1 MNRRENVA
9 ATLAC
14 GLAVEIVRTFGEV
27 RLRVFGTSMV
37 PSILPGDLISVQRAG
52 ISDLT
57 SGDIVLY
64 SREGRMFAHRVVGH
78 GGSAG
83 QPLAAQGESLLI
95 TRGDRLRY
103 NDPPVSSSEL
113 LGRVIA
119 IDRGEQQV
127 KTSPKAMGLRH
138 PLLRLLQTSDRA
150 TYIYLRLAS
159 LWGRFVGRTFRSD
172 YEVGP
177 REGLLSPE
185 ASGAKAPYS
194 LAMNA
199 GAKAPTHNSDESF
212 ESQLRAQGTEEVV
225 ECRA

>member
-9 ATLAC
+9 ATLVC
-14 GLAVEIVRTFGEV
+14 GLAGEIVRTFGEV

-52 ISDLT
+52 VSEIA
-57 SGDIVLY
+57 SGDVVLY
-64 SREGRMFAHRVVGH
+64 SREGRLFAHRVVGC
-78 GGSAG
+78 GGSADE
-83 QPLAAQGESLLI
+83 ALLI

-103 NDPPVSSSEL
+103 NDPPVSSTEL
-113 LGRVIA
+113 LGRVIS
-119 IDRGEQQV
+119 IERGEQQV
-127 KTSPKAMGLRH
+127 KTSFQANKLNY

-150 TYIYLRLAS
+150 TYLYLRLAS

-172 YEVGP
+172 NEVGP

-194 LAMNA
+194 LAMNV